1 MILYKSLSFSVEN
14 VKSPSSKLQIDS
26 FPFKDS
32 CEITITIID
41 MLLNSLINVV
51 SIYTDLISDLQIT
64 LMPRIKI

>member
-41 MLLNSLINVV
+41 ML
-51 SIYTDLISDLQIT
+51 
-64 LMPRIKI
+64 